1 MNVAPTT
8 MLRSNSA
15 KDASSFQGF
24 VVLSPDVSACSFMR
38 WASRSSA
45 ALKFFA
51 TAPTKLAA
59 TQVTPIPIE
68 AVANSLPDRVFAQ

>member
-8 MLRSNSA
+8 MFRSNSA

-24 VVLSPDVSACSFMR
+24 VVLSPEVSACSFRR

-45 ALKFFA
+45 ALRFFA
-51 TAPTKLAA
+51 TAPTKIEA
-59 TQVTPIPIE
+59 TNVTPMPM
-68 AVANSLPDRVFAQ
+68 